1 MGKKKSTTAALQELL
16 QRPWCY
22 YCERDFDDL
31 KVLISHQRA
40 QHFKCDRCNKR
51 LNTAGGLVIHVQQV
65 HKETITTVFNSTKG
79 RERAD
84 IEIFGLEG
92 IPEEA
97 VQAHEAK
104 IREKFSIPDSI
115 TSYTSSPAVSSTRTS
130 LSPPPAKKQKVA
142 SINREEIQARL
153 AAHKAAKKAAAEGK
167 SSASPPSSSNAPSVS
182 QIVTVATSVSSA
194 TVPTV
199 VPAGVPRVLE
209 IPPST
214 GGVAPPV
221 VRPNVTVSPVV
232 PGAGISSPSPSFVG
246 IPSLSAPLATGIYPL
261 PPPPAFTGSSP
272 GLKGNQSVHGAPG
285 TTHSK

>member
-16 QRPWCY
+16 ERPWCY

-65 HKETITTVFNSTKG
+65 HKETITTVFNSLKG

-97 VQAHEAK
+97 VQAHEVK

-115 TSYTSSPAVSSTRTS
+115 TSYTSSPAVSSARPS
-130 LSPPPAKKQKVA
+130 LSPPPAKKQKVTT
-142 SINREEIQARL
+142 INREEIQARL
-153 AAHKAAKKAAAEGK
+153 AAHRAAKQAAAEGK
-167 SSASPPSSSNAPSVS
+167 SSASPPHPNTTSSTSP
-182 QIVTVATSVSSA
+182 TATSAINVSSA
-194 TVPTV
+194 TVPQV
-199 VPAGVPRVLE
+199 VSSRVPGAPEL
-209 IPPST
+209 PPIT
-214 GGVAPPV
+214 GGVAPSV
-221 VRPNVTVSPVV
+221 IRPSVTVSPVV
-232 PGAGISSPSPSFVG
+232 SGGVSSGPSPPF
-246 IPSLSAPLATGIYPL
+246 LSAPSLATGAYPL
-261 PPPPAFTGSSP
+261 PPPPSFIGAAP
-272 GLKGNQSVHGAPG
+272 GLKGNPSVPGAPG
-285 TTHSK
+285 TAPSK

>member
-115 TSYTSSPAVSSTRTS
+115 TSYTSSPAVSSARTS

-167 SSASPPSSSNAPSVS
+167 ASASPPSSSSAPSAS
-182 QIVTVATSVSSA
+182 HIVTVATSVSSA

-199 VPAGVPRVLE
+199 VSAGFSRVLG
-209 IPPST
+209 ST
-214 GGVAPPV
+214 GGVAQSAPPV
-221 VRPNVTVSPVV
+221 VRPSVTVSQIV
-232 PGAGISSPSPSFVG
+232 PGTGTSGPSPRFVG
-246 IPSLSAPLATGIYPL
+246 IPPVSASLATGTYTL

-272 GLKGNQSVHGAPG
+272 SLNGTQSIHGAPG
-285 TTHSK
+285 STASK

>member
-115 TSYTSSPAVSSTRTS
+115 TSYTSSPAVSSARTS

-194 TVPTV
+194 TVPPV
-199 VPAGVPRVLE
+199 VPAGFPKPLE
-209 IPPST
+209 IAPST

-221 VRPNVTVSPVV
+221 VRPSVTVNPVV

-246 IPSLSAPLATGIYPL
+246 ISPLSAPLATGTYPL

>member
-65 HKETITTVFNSTKG
+65 HKETITTVFNSTNG

-115 TSYTSSPAVSSTRTS
+115 TSYTSSPAVSSSARTS
-130 LSPPPAKKQKVA
+130 LSPPPAKKQKVS

-153 AAHKAAKKAAAEGK
+153 AAHKAAKKATAEGK
-167 SSASPPSSSNAPSVS
+167 SSTSPPSSSSTPSAS
-182 QIVTVATSVSSA
+182 HIVTVATSVRSV

-199 VPAGVPRVLE
+199 VPAGFPSASG
-209 IPPST
+209 IQPST

-221 VRPNVTVSPVV
+221 VRPSVTVSPVV
-232 PGAGISSPSPSFVG
+232 PGAGISSPSPPFAGV
-246 IPSLSAPLATGIYPL
+246 PPVSAPLATAH
-261 PPPPAFTGSSP
+261 PPPPAFTGASS
-272 GLKGNQSVHGAPG
+272 GHKGNQSVHGAPG
-285 TTHSK
+285 TTPSK

>member
-1 MGKKKSTTAALQELL
+1 MGKKKSTTAALQDLL

-51 LNTAGGLVIHVQQV
+51 LNTAGGLVIHIQQV
-65 HKETITTVFNSTKG
+65 HKETITTVFNSMKG

-115 TSYTSSPAVSSTRTS
+115 TSHTSSPAVSSARTS
-130 LSPPPAKKQKVA
+130 LSPPPAKKQKVI

-153 AAHKAAKKAAAEGK
+153 AAHKAAKKAAAEDK
-167 SSASPPSSSNAPSVS
+167 SSASPPPP
-182 QIVTVATSVSSA
+182 SSA
-194 TVPTV
+194 QSASPAVTTAISGDSVTPAPVP
-199 VPAGVPRVLE
+199 
-209 IPPST
+209 
-214 GGVAPPV
+214 
-221 VRPNVTVSPVV
+221 
-232 PGAGISSPSPSFVG
+232 
-246 IPSLSAPLATGIYPL
+246 LSTGIYPL
-261 PPPPAFTGSSP
+261 PPRPTSTETAP
-272 GLKGNQSVHGAPG
+272 GLSGNMSVSGATP
-285 TTHSK
+285 TSK